1 MDRIKTLLLFVSVF
15 LAACNPLAFSGAS
28 EPTEHTFELTEADL
42 AEAAD
47 TACEPGWA
55 TEDPEATVQA
65 AFDRLALKSI
75 RVVMRNPIAGGTA
88 GQSTL
93 YLRNDFDE
101 RSPESQ
107 AAVMVHEVG
116 AHSCDRERLGDARF
130 ERRYKHSAGRW
141 VLETRADVLQIR
153 QFQRMGASEKFLRQW
168 TEDQVGDMRDTYL
181 LWDIDPEQ
189 FERETPRIILGAVGL
204 QP

>member
-1 MDRIKTLLLFVSVF
+1 MDRIKPFALFLFAF
-15 LAACNPLAFSGAS
+15 LASCTPLAFSGAS
-28 EPTEHTFELTEADL
+28 EPTEHTFELTAEDL

-47 TACEPGWA
+47 PACEPGWVSD
-55 TEDPEATVQA
+55 DPEATVQA

-75 RVVMRNPIAGGTA
+75 RVVYRNPIAGGTA
-88 GQSTL
+88 GQSAL

-107 AAVMVHEVG
+107 AALLVHELV
-116 AHSCDRERLGDARF
+116 HYCDRERLGDARF
-130 ERRYKHSAGRW
+130 ERRYAHSAGRW
-141 VLETRADVLQIR
+141 VLETRADVQQIQ
-153 QFQRMGASEKFLRQW
+153 QFKRMGASEKFLRAW
-168 TEDQVGDMRDTYL
+168 AEDQIADMRDTYL
-181 LWDIDPEQ
+181 LWDIDPQQ

>member
-1 MDRIKTLLLFVSVF
+1 MNRIQSSALFAFAF
-15 LAACNPLAFSGAS
+15 LASCTPLTFSGAS

-42 AEAAD
+42 AEAED
-47 TACEPGWA
+47 PACEPGWVSD
-55 TEDPEATVQA
+55 DPEATVQA

-88 GQSTL
+88 GQSAL

-107 AAVMVHEVG
+107 AALLVHELV
-116 AHSCDRERLGDARF
+116 HYCDRERLGDATF
-130 ERRYKHSAGRW
+130 ERRYGHSAGRW
-141 VLETRADVLQIR
+141 VLETRADVQQIQ
-153 QFQRMGASEKFLRQW
+153 QFKRMGASDKFLRAW
-168 TEDQVGDMRDTYL
+168 TEDQVADMRDTYM

-189 FERETPRIILGAVGL
+189 FERETLRIILGAVEL